1 MSESVVIETTK
12 KDFTKRFFIDKAG
25 LFITKWVISMIHG
38 IFPYLQETQNFDFKL
53 ATLYACFTKN
63 KFTQVMNPDYL
74 DKEFRKVN

>member
-1 MSESVVIETTK
+1 
-12 KDFTKRFFIDKAG
+12 
-25 LFITKWVISMIHG
+25 MIHG